1 MNLKVWYYIKAAQN
15 EQKKFKKT
23 SNKFKKVVDKM
34 K

>member
-23 SNKFKKVVDKM
+23 SNKFKKSC
-34 K
+34 